1 MLEVDSIRSGY
12 GRITVLHDISFQ
24 VKKGEIVALIGSN
37 GAGKT
42 TTLRALSGVQPL
54 SSGTIRF
61 KGKLLTG
68 SPSARVKLGI
78 AHCPEGR
85 QVFGPLSVEDNLR
98 LGAYRRQEG
107 MKDRLEWTYSLFPAL
122 AERRHRRAMELSG
135 GQQQM
140 LATGRALMAG
150 PEFLLLDEPSL
161 GLAPVI
167 IDQMFEIIRTLK
179 QQGVT
184 ILLVEQNA
192 AAALSLADRAY
203 VVETGT
209 IAYEGSGA
217 ELRNDAGVRAAYLG
231 L

>member
-1 MLEVDSIRSGY
+1 MFFMAAFL
-12 GRITVLHDISFQ
+12 
-24 VKKGEIVALIGSN
+24 A
-37 GAGKT
+37 
-42 TTLRALSGVQPL
+42 
-54 SSGTIRF
+54 
-61 KGKLLTG
+61 
-68 SPSARVKLGI
+68 
-78 AHCPEGR
+78 
-85 QVFGPLSVEDNLR
+85 
-98 LGAYRRQEG
+98 
-107 MKDRLEWTYSLFPAL
+107 PA
-122 AERRHRRAMELSG
+122 
-135 GQQQM
+135 
-140 LATGRALMAG
+140 
-150 PEFLLLDEPSL
+150 L

-217 ELRNDAGVRAAYLG
+217 ELRNDAAVRAAYLG

>member
-1 MLEVDSIRSGY
+1 MLHRRLCVEAYRLLLGTASSRLTQTPKVRASPAPRRVEVE
-12 GRITVLHDISFQ
+12 H
-24 VKKGEIVALIGSN
+24 VAHIHG
-37 GAGKT
+37 
-42 TTLRALSGVQPL
+42 GVQPL
-54 SSGTIRF
+54 SGGTIRF

-217 ELRNDAGVRAAYLG
+217 ELRNDAAVRAAYLG